1 MKFNSKRAAA
11 LAMAASMCLSVPA
24 FAAQNSDKTAGD
36 FTTSFDIYS
45 PTLTVSVPLNLDVEV
60 NPFALG
66 GSDTTLQKYSVASQS
81 MDIWNASTDTT
92 KDIGI
97 PINVEVQASIEST
110 AEGVVTEYSD
120 FTEDSKSTK
129 KKIHLDLVG
138 AASPTATAKTTG
150 VTIAFKDA
158 TATDKKLDLK
168 PENYTLTAIDWDA
181 ATNKTAITKFGS
193 LLSLDIVAP
202 TTSATVTTGM
212 NDKFSKDPEKIVP
225 TVGSFAVVGTANSH
239 ADWKETDVKV
249 NVSYKIT
256 ASKALQIV
264 TPGVE
269 PTTAGTPGV
278 TVAANTDATIVIKDV
293 GEATVEA
300 IAVHNDKEGGY
311 GDYIWDADRYEVT
324 YAEGT
329 AADAGKIIA
338 TIKISKDGEG
348 GLAYLASDYQGKA
361 QDLCVKLSDGRMVV
375 GTLTQN

>member
-1 MKFNSKRAAA
+1 MKFNSKRATA

-60 NPFALG
+60 NPFADSG
-66 GSDTTLQKYSVASQS
+66 VTTLQYYSVASQS

-97 PINVEVQASIEST
+97 PVNVEVQASIAST
-110 AEGVVTEYSD
+110 AEGVVTEYGD
-120 FTEDSKSTK
+120 FTADSKSTK
-129 KKIHLDLVG
+129 KKIHLDLV
-138 AASPTATAKTTG
+138 SPTAPTVAVASGKTP
-150 VTIAFKDA
+150 AWKDA
-158 TATDKKLDLK
+158 TATDKKLDLQTD
-168 PENYTLTAIDWDA
+168 NYTLTAMDYKT
-181 ATNKTAITKFGS
+181 ATNKAAITKFGS
-193 LLSLDIVAP
+193 LLSVDIVAP
-202 TTSATVTTGM
+202 TGDTTATAPDTKYG
-212 NDKFSKDPEKIVP
+212 SDPTKVIP
-225 TVGSFAVVGTANSH
+225 AVGSFAVVGTANSH

-256 ASKALQIV
+256 ASNALNIK

>member
-60 NPFALG
+60 NPFAD
-66 GSDTTLQKYSVASQS
+66 SSVTTLQYYTVASQS

-97 PINVEVQASIEST
+97 PVNVEVQASIAST
-110 AEGVVTEYSD
+110 AEGVVTEYGD
-120 FTEDSKSTK
+120 FTADSKSTK
-129 KKIHLDLVG
+129 KKIHLDLV
-138 AASPTATAKTTG
+138 SPTAPTATVASGKTP
-150 VTIAFKDA
+150 AWKDA
-158 TATDKKLDLK
+158 AATDKKLDLQTD
-168 PENYTLTAIDWDA
+168 NYTLTAMDYKA

-193 LLSLDIVAP
+193 LLSVDIAKP
-202 TTSATVTTGM
+202 TTSDTTT
-212 NDKFSKDPEKIVP
+212 DKTFSTDASKITP
-225 TVGSFAVVGTANSH
+225 AVGSFAVVGTANSH

-256 ASKALQIV
+256 ASNALNIK
-264 TPGVE
+264 TPGVDGG
-269 PTTAGTPGV
+269 AV
-278 TVAANTDATIVIKDV
+278 TVAANTDATILIKDV

-324 YAEGT
+324 YAEDGT
-329 AADAGKIIA
+329 TTGQMNA

-348 GLAYLASDYQGKA
+348 GLAYLASDYKGKA
-361 QDLCVKLSDGRMVV
+361 QDLCIKLSDGRMVV

>member
-60 NPFALG
+60 NPFAD
-66 GSDTTLQKYSVASQS
+66 SSETTLQHYSVASQS

-97 PINVEVQASIEST
+97 PVNVEVQASIAST
-110 AEGVVTEYSD
+110 AEGVVTEYGD
-120 FTEDSKSTK
+120 FTADSKSTK
-129 KKIHLDLVG
+129 KKIHLDLV
-138 AASPTATAKTTG
+138 SPTAPTVAVANGKTP
-150 VTIAFKDA
+150 AWKDA
-158 TATDKKLDLK
+158 TATDKKLDLQTD
-168 PENYTLTAIDWDA
+168 NYTLTAMDYKA

-193 LLSLDIVAP
+193 LLSVDIVAP
-202 TTSATVTTGM
+202 AGDTSATAPATKYG
-212 NDKFSKDPEKIVP
+212 SDPMKVIP
-225 TVGSFAVVGTANSH
+225 AVGSFAVVGTANSH

-256 ASKALQIV
+256 ASNALNIK

-324 YAEGT
+324 YAEDGST
-329 AADAGKIIA
+329 TGQMNA

-348 GLAYLASDYQGKA
+348 GLAFLAANHKGEA
-361 QDLCVKLSDGRMVV
+361 QDLCVRLSDGRMVV